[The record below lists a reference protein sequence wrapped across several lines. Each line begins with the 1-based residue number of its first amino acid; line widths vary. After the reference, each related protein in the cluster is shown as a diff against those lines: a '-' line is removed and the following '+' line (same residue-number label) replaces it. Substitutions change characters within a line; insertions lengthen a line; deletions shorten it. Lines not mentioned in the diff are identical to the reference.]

1 MPEIVTVPEG
11 ETLLK
16 LLVAASVLALIGGLA
31 GLYSNL
37 VWCVENRRDRKKKRN
52 DQI

>member
-1 MPEIVTVPEG
+1 MLEIMTVPEG

-16 LLVAASVLALIGGLA
+16 LLAAVSVLALIDGLA